1 MPLTQIHTFYFRLP
15 FARPM
20 KVGSRLVSHREGY
33 LVRLTDE
40 SGNTGYGEVSPLPGL
55 DDVTLADCRKDLREY
70 VQGLKT
76 GGTMVLKNNPVVNF
90 GIESA
95 VLALQA
101 KHPGRHS
108 EVGVNGLFVPDP
120 DRGVEKEQADRL
132 IQGGYTTVKA
142 KIGRLPL
149 KAEAASIRRLCE
161 RSGGGIVLRLD
172 ANRSLSF
179 NAYVQY
185 FNALG
190 DLPVEYVEEPLKDG
204 DFEKAGSVGW
214 PLAVD
219 ESLTLYWDGKNHR
232 LSGLPEAVTHVVI
245 KPSTPAGFSQVMRH
259 FSEATDLR
267 VLPVVSAA
275 FNTVYGMCA
284 LALFI
289 NRLPAAI
296 NIAHGLDTG
305 TFLKSDLACDS
316 LWIENGRLT
325 ARVEILWDKS
335 SPDFSQLQEIDP

>member
-1 MPLTQIHTFYFRLP
+1 MSLPQIHTFHFRLP
-15 FARPM
+15 LIKPM

-55 DDVTLADCRKDLREY
+55 DAATLADCRKDLREY
-70 VQGLKT
+70 SQSLNSGDPVAFR
-76 GGTMVLKNNPVVNF
+76 NNPVVHF

-95 VLALQA
+95 RLALYA
-101 KHPGRHS
+101 KRSERHA

-120 DRGVEKEQADRL
+120 DRDVEKKQADRL
-132 IQGGYTTVKA
+132 IQGGYKTIKA

-149 KAEAASIRRLCE
+149 KMEADSIRRLYE
-161 RSGGGIVLRLD
+161 QAGGGVVLRLD

-179 NAYVQY
+179 NAYVRY
-185 FNALG
+185 FDALG
-190 DLPVEYVEEPLKDG
+190 DLPVEYVEEPLADG
-204 DFEKAGSVGW
+204 DFEKAGTVGW

-219 ESLTLYWDGKNHR
+219 ESLSRYWDAKNHCI
-232 LSGLPEAVTHVVI
+232 SGLPAAVTHVVV
-245 KPSTPAGFSQVMRH
+245 KPSTPAGFSQVMQH
-259 FSEATDLR
+259 FTESTDLR

-305 TFLKSDLACDS
+305 AFLKSDLAREA
-316 LWIENGRLT
+316 LWVENGRLT
-325 ARVEILWDKS
+325 ARVEILWDKT
-335 SPDFSQLQEIDP
+335 SPDFTQLQEIDP